1 MPLIRVPG
9 YPFDAPVDQRGRL
22 HVSGRGAE
30 GLTANGRTGMGK
42 LVRVASAEDIPPG
55 SAKLVE
61 VEDKRLAVFN
71 VDGRF
76 HAIDD
81 TCPHRG
87 GPLSE
92 GELEGEVVTC
102 PWHRSTFNV
111 TTGAVLSA
119 PARAGVS
126 HYAVQ
131 DSGAELSVEV

>member
-1 MPLIRVPG
+1 
-9 YPFDAPVDQRGRL
+9 
-22 HVSGRGAE
+22 
-30 GLTANGRTGMGK
+30 MGT

-61 VEDKRLAVFN
+61 VEGKRLAVFN

-76 HAIDD
+76 YAIDD

-119 PARAGVS
+119 PARDGVS
-126 HYAVQ
+126 HYSVR
-131 DSGAELSVEV
+131 DSGGEVSVEV

>member
-1 MPLIRVPG
+1 
-9 YPFDAPVDQRGRL
+9 
-22 HVSGRGAE
+22 
-30 GLTANGRTGMGK
+30 MGTF
-42 LVRVASAEDIPPG
+42 VRVASAEDIPPG
-55 SAKLVE
+55 SAKLVD
-61 VEDKRLAVFN
+61 VAGKRLAVFN

-76 HAIDD
+76 YAIDD

-119 PARAGVS
+119 PARDGVS
-126 HYAVQ
+126 RYAVQ
-131 DSGAELSVEV
+131 DSGGALSGEV

>member
-1 MPLIRVPG
+1 VG
-9 YPFDAPVDQRGRL
+9 
-22 HVSGRGAE
+22 E
-30 GLTANGRTGMGK
+30 NGRIGMGK
-42 LVRVASAEDIPPG
+42 VVRVASAEDIPPG

-61 VEDKRLAVFN
+61 VEGQRLAVFN

-76 HAIDD
+76 YAIDD
-81 TCPHRG
+81 VCPHRG

-119 PARAGVS
+119 PARQGVS
-126 HYAVQ
+126 RYSVQ
-131 DSGAELSVEV
+131 YSGGELSVEV

>member
-1 MPLIRVPG
+1 
-9 YPFDAPVDQRGRL
+9 
-22 HVSGRGAE
+22 
-30 GLTANGRTGMGK
+30 MGT

-61 VEDKRLAVFN
+61 VEGRRLAVFN

-76 HAIDD
+76 YAIDD

-119 PARAGVS
+119 PARDGVR
-126 HYAVQ
+126 HYSVR
-131 DSGAELSVEV
+131 DSGGELSVEV